1 MMERGHLQNLSS
13 RDETEVLEALA
24 YFDSRGFFIEPGES
38 AEEFAQRLS
47 KLLGEIEALGAG
59 RSRFESVYS
68 GAGEVSE
75 GLISKA
81 CKLTWSL
88 YRFRADWLCAKVSA
102 RRAGFLTAGILYEL
116 DGFFPIVFLRDCSRP
131 SAPKILAHE
140 MCHAVKI
147 PYPESAYCEYFP
159 RLVEGGAFRR
169 LFGNIFRTWKVAFGL
184 FGFASFSALFF
195 ALGAPCLG
203 ALLSLVPLAII
214 IREFYLRGV
223 LRKAGARLESF
234 GLMPLALLFRMAD
247 CEILDLAKSKNPRA
261 WLEKRLETSPRWKM
275 YARSLS
281 LRDGL

>member
-1 MMERGHLQNLSS
+1 MREREYLQNLSS
-13 RDETEVLEALA
+13 RDEAEVLEALA
-24 YFDSRGFFIEPGES
+24 FFDSRGFFIKPDES

-47 KLLGEIEALGAG
+47 KLLGEIDALRAG
-59 RSRFESVYS
+59 RSRFASVYS

-75 GLISKA
+75 GLISEA
-81 CKLTWSL
+81 CKLTWRL
-88 YRFRADWLCAKVSA
+88 YRFRADWVEARLSSA
-102 RRAGFLTAGILYEL
+102 RAGFLTAGILYEL
-116 DGFFPIVFLRDCSRP
+116 DGFFPLIFLRDSRSNSP
-131 SAPKILAHE
+131 EILAHE

-184 FGFASFSALFF
+184 FGFASFSAFFF

-223 LRKAGARLESF
+223 LRKAGARLERF
-234 GLMPLALLFRMAD
+234 GLRPLALLFRMAD

-275 YARSLS
+275 YARSFS
-281 LRDGL
+281 SGCGL